1 MLLWTVL
8 RLLVECVYLV
18 ECVTIKVYNSH
29 SYAIP
34 GWNDY
39 VKDKHEAARDAF
51 FRMVIPRETTI
62 RTCVYLDAA
71 HKSAV

>member
-1 MLLWTVL
+1 MD
-8 RLLVECVYLV
+8 
-18 ECVTIKVYNSH
+18 CVTVASRVCIPSRMCNYNFP